1 MQLTVPVSHGN
12 TLPRARA
19 RALWNRAV
27 STSEPPPSPRG
38 ALSTAQA
45 VAQPGDTRLESAP
58 TAMRW
63 SALLVA
69 LVIATA
75 QHLGGTADIA
85 SGAALTVYALWRTF
99 RPLHFPGRSWEAA
112 AALLL
117 EVAVAVAVVEATG
130 SASSPYLVCLGVA
143 TAIAAFTGG
152 WPVVPGLAVIGAAAV
167 VVPDVLPA
175 GVGGSGTP
183 SLEVAAILV
192 LVAVVAAVGRHM
204 LDDARKVEVGLV
216 RRVEYLSAA
225 NDILQDR
232 HRSTDDRFPAMTIDP
247 VARWGLDR
255 LEQIFAPD
263 TAAVI
268 LIDPS
273 TTTWHVAAGRGVAHW
288 EEHHGTDLPNPL
300 IAAIGSRHPVEI
312 ENLTD
317 GLGLWST
324 WGVYCRLEARGEV
337 VGVMAVEAR
346 SRRSTTPAKLRH
358 LADLAHATAQAADKA
373 HWLGEIHAR
382 GAEEERARLARELHD
397 HVGQS
402 VAYLGFELDRL
413 VEQNHGRAV
422 QRDLLALR
430 EDMSELAGELR
441 SALVDLRCD
450 VSRSQGVAELLPV
463 FLQTVQRRQRIA
475 TTFDADVR
483 SRPALAV
490 EREFWNVA
498 REAVTNAERHA
509 DASNVA
515 VAWFSDSRGTVLEVA
530 DDGIGL
536 DGALEK
542 ESSYGVRGMRERALS
557 VGATLDITSDPGQG
571 TLVRMHKEMT

>member
-1 MQLTVPVSHGN
+1 MQLTIPASDGN
-12 TLPRARA
+12 TRHRART
-19 RALWNRAV
+19 LWNRAV
-27 STSEPPPSPRG
+27 STADAPLALRSSPSPG
-38 ALSTAQA
+38 QA
-45 VAQPGDTRLESAP
+45 VSQPGDTRLESAP

-69 LVIATA
+69 LVIANA
-75 QHLGGTADIA
+75 QHLGGTADVA

-167 VVPDVLPA
+167 VVPDVLPV
-175 GVGGSGTP
+175 GDGGSGTP

-232 HRSTDDRFPAMTIDP
+232 RRSDDRFPAMTIDP
-247 VARWGLDR
+247 VARWSLDR
-255 LEQIFAPD
+255 LEQLFSPD

-273 TTTWHVAAGRGVAHW
+273 TTTWHVVAGRGVTHW

-300 IAAIGSRHPVEI
+300 IAAIGSRQPVEI

-324 WGVYCRLEARGEV
+324 WGLYCRLEARGEV

-346 SRRSTTPAKLRH
+346 ARRSTTPAQLRH
-358 LADLAHATAQAADKA
+358 LSDLAHATAQAADKA
-373 HWLGEIHAR
+373 HWFGEIHAR

-422 QRDLLALR
+422 QRDLLTLR
-430 EDMSELAGELR
+430 EDMRELAGELR

-450 VSRSQGVAELLPV
+450 VSRAQGVEELLPV
-463 FLQTVQRRQRIA
+463 FLQTVQRRQRIT
-475 TTFDADVR
+475 TTFDSDVR

-515 VAWFSDSRGTVLEVA
+515 VAWFSDSRGSVLEVV
-530 DDGIGL
+530 DDGVGV
-536 DGALEK
+536 DGVLEK
-542 ESSYGVRGMRERALS
+542 DSSYGVLGMRERAQS
-557 VGATLDITSDPGQG
+557 VGATLDITSDPGKG